1 MAASLHTLSSS
12 HDDSDDSLP
21 DLETRLKPLLV
32 QPLHTKP
39 TFYTL
44 SSDGESDFNEENKKG
59 IENDEPLVINTKLKR
74 TTNSVVPDDFEEELP
89 VIHEFTFLTSSSRVT
104 TDGNVD
110 TREENF
116 FCHPQKKFRS
126 EIVREQKKD
135 NRKQREAAKQRRAV
149 EKAEAKAQRDA
160 EKAYKHAMKPGECI
174 KHVIVQLDRQ
184 LLELAEGSQVISQ
197 LQTGGI
203 RYRIVDSAVAAAATI
218 VRVDPVTR
226 QETPAEEA
234 VVIMAV
240 NDFVEVVK
248 KQVYEDGV
256 EGLCHQSRKWKR
268 SFNNA
273 NLTLVVCGVEVY
285 LRNKKTHS
293 QQNFRSAVLGGTT
306 KPMRGRKQKS
316 GGEFHN
322 STATCVSRV
331 DIETALVTAQLECGL
346 NHRLMADAS
355 GVATFILQITKAVAE
370 APFKHEKG
378 EPSFSWYAEGSS
390 INAVKIDKSGVGL
403 LKLWHQQLRQFNN
416 VGVEV
421 AQAIASKY
429 PSPCALLQSYRKC
442 LMPQEA
448 SLLLADIPVR
458 RGAGPLTSS
467 RRVGP
472 ELSKKIHLFLTTK
485 DSEVSLGQTT

>member
-1 MAASLHTLSSS
+1 M
-12 HDDSDDSLP
+12 SLP

-74 TTNSVVPDDFEEELP
+74 TT
-89 VIHEFTFLTSSSRVT
+89 
-104 TDGNVD
+104 
-110 TREENF
+110 
-116 FCHPQKKFRS
+116 K
-126 EIVREQKKD
+126 IVREQKKD

-285 LRNKKTHS
+285 LR
-293 QQNFRSAVLGGTT
+293 
-306 KPMRGRKQKS
+306 
-316 GGEFHN
+316 
-322 STATCVSRV
+322 V

-485 DSEVSLGQTT
+485 DSEVWIEDLKRRDKTIPETAIKTWG